1 MQTIDMTP
9 TWEAAARIY
18 IEVLQNPKASREA
31 VEAAKEDILRL
42 ARGVDNMIAHRKK
55 TKQQNNE
62 L

>member
-1 MQTIDMTP
+1 MTP

-18 IEVLQNPKASREA
+18 IEVLQNPKASRES

-42 ARGVDNMIAHRKK
+42 ARSVDNMIAHRKK

-62 L
+62 P